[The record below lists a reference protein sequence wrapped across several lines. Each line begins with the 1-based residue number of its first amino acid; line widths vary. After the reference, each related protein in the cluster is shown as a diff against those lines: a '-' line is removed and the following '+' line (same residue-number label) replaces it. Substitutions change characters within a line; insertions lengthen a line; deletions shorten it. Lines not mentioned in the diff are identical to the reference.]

1 MNWKHVKNLFLLLLI
16 AVNLLLFYFV
26 YSDYSETA
34 FTDPVTAE
42 NVAALLRADGIS
54 VSETLLTKK
63 NDTAKTL
70 SVPYDR
76 EQYLLT
82 AAAVLL
88 GAAPDGIYLLPNGI
102 RAETADGESAVLL
115 GDLTISY
122 RGKDSGNAAAEVCRQ
137 PSAHAPL
144 SEEALETAVKAF
156 SALLDL
162 PEETV
167 QAADIYAKEGFTFL
181 TITQSAD
188 GIPFSGITCTFG
200 MTRGALVYAEGR
212 HFFGAP
218 QQSEEAPLLNRV
230 NILLKERERGTRGTV
245 TDISLCY
252 ALYEATE
259 SESLLF
265 VPAYTVTYADG
276 SVSTVNA
283 ISGDIVLPLA

>member
-42 NVAALLRADGIS
+42 RAAALLRADGIT
-54 VSETLLTKK
+54 VSETLLAEK

-88 GAAPDGIYLLPNGI
+88 GRSPDGIYLLPNGI
-102 RAETADGESAVLL
+102 RAETEDGEAVLL
-115 GDLTISY
+115 LNDLTVSY
-122 RGKDSGNAAAEVCRQ
+122 EAKDSIAAKDAYQQARS
-137 PSAHAPL
+137 PRT
-144 SEEALETAVKAF
+144 EEEEKAAVKAF
-156 SALLDL
+156 SALLAL

-167 QAADIYAKEGFTFL
+167 QTAHISAKDGFTFL
-181 TITQSAD
+181 TLTQSAD
-188 GIPFSGITCTFG
+188 GIPLAGITCTFG
-200 MTRGALVYAEGR
+200 MREGRLVYAAGR

-218 QQSEEAPLLNRV
+218 QKSEETPLLNRV

-245 TDISLCY
+245 KSISLCY

-259 SESLLF
+259 SGSLLF

-283 ISGDIVLPLA
+283 VSGDIVLPLA